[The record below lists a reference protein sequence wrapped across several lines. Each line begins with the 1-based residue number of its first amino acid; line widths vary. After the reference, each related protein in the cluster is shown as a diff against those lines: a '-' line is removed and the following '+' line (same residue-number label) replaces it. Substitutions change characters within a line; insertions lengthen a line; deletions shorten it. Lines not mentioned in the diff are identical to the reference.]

1 VKLRNLL
8 VFASLLLASTV
19 VPASALAGPAT
30 DVVKT
35 KQVQLFDLVG
45 KPDSPDVQAKLKALF
60 DEMLDY
66 NQLARSSLGD
76 RWDKLTAD
84 QQTEF
89 SDLLKQLVRK
99 NYQRNLKKMLGWEVQ
114 YLGEDSK
121 DDGVLVKT
129 RAVSKTDKRAEP
141 ILLDFKVA
149 ETGGRWL
156 VKDLVPEGAS
166 LVATYRNQFT
176 RILDKDGYPALKA
189 KMLKKLAEPLK

>member
-8 VFASLLLASTV
+8 VFASLLLASTL
-19 VPASALAGPAT
+19 VPSSALAGPAT

-35 KQVQLFDLVG
+35 KQVQLFDLIG
-45 KPDSPDVQAKLKALF
+45 KPDSADVQAKLKGLF

-66 NQLARSSLGD
+66 GQLARASLGD

-114 YLGEDSK
+114 YLGEESK
-121 DDGVLVKT
+121 DNGVLVKT

-141 ILLDFKVA
+141 IQLDFKMA
-149 ETGGRWL
+149 ETNSHWL
-156 VKDLVPEGAS
+156 VVDLVPEGAS
-166 LVATYRNQFT
+166 LVSTYRNQFT

-189 KMLKKLAEPLK
+189 KMVKKLAENLK

>member
-1 VKLRNLL
+1 
-8 VFASLLLASTV
+8 
-19 VPASALAGPAT
+19 
-30 DVVKT
+30 
-35 KQVQLFDLVG
+35 
-45 KPDSPDVQAKLKALF
+45 
-60 DEMLDY
+60 MLDY
-66 NQLARSSLGD
+66 GQLARASLGD

-114 YLGEDSK
+114 YLGEESK

-141 ILLDFKVA
+141 IQLDFKMA
-149 ETGGRWL
+149 ETNGGWL
-156 VKDLVPEGAS
+156 VVDLVPEGAS
-166 LVATYRNQFT
+166 LVSTYRNQFT

-189 KMLKKLAEPLK
+189 KMLKKLGQKLE